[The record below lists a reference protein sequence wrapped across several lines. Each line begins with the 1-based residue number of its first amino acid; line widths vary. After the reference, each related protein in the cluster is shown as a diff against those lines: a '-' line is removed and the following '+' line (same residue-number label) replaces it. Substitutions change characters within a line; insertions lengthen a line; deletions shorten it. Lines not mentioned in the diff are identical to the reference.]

1 MRLFSLIFL
10 CVFFGCSASKLSISE
25 ELQQRFEKGI
35 SLFES
40 EKFMRA
46 KDEFLFIVSNN
57 PGTQMALDAQ
67 FLLAESYFSL
77 KEYENALQEYDY
89 FARFSQD
96 YNKVEQARF
105 RICECAILSSNSFEK
120 DQENSKLALDR
131 LQEFIEDYPN
141 SQYAKK
147 ANIEMDQIRYKLA
160 RKSLESARLYLKLEE
175 YDSALIYLNNIL
187 SEYYD
192 TSITDDARIT
202 IIFAYLLQNKH
213 ELAHSFY
220 KNNERNFISLDKSK
234 EAIQLIENMKSGMG
248 LSEYLRLYK

>member
-1 MRLFSLIFL
+1 MLCLFI
-10 CVFFGCSASKLSISE
+10 GCSASKLSISE
-25 ELQQRFEKGI
+25 ELQQRFEKGV

-40 EKFMRA
+40 EKYMRA

-105 RICECAILSSNSFEK
+105 RICECAILSSNTFEK
-120 DQENSKLALDR
+120 DQENSNLALNR

-141 SQYAKK
+141 SQFAKE
-147 ANIEMDQIRYKLA
+147 ANTEMALIRTKLA
-160 RKSLESARLYLKLEE
+160 RKEFESGRLYLKLEE
-175 YDSALIYLNNIL
+175 YDSALIYLKNIL

-192 TSITDDARIT
+192 TPITDDARIA
-202 IIFAYLLQNKH
+202 IIFTYLLQDKH
-213 ELAHSFY
+213 ELAQSFY
-220 KNNERNFISLDKSK
+220 KNNEEKFVSLDKSK